1 MLVQKARKVGV
12 MDGKVQTE
20 IWIVTKPRM
29 IVLVLTLQIRAP
41 VGSPQ

>member
-1 MLVQKARKVGV
+1 MLVQKVRKVRV
-12 MDGKVQTE
+12 IDGKVQTE

-29 IVLVLTLQIRAP
+29 TVPGLTLEIRAP